1 LSRPSDYTRINRKL
15 ESKYG
20 KQVLSSLNKVKDDLI
35 NLIETYGAKEA
46 IQNFNNKLVMNGV
59 APIISKLYVETGLIH
74 AKRNYVNL
82 RSQETK
88 AVPVGLGFSR
98 IWTDN
103 ILEILRTFLVDKIL
117 FSASETTKN
126 MLLRQVSKG
135 IEEGLSVTEIVKS
148 LEDYPGLQYQADRIV
163 RTEVNRAANLGVNE
177 AGKSFKYEQNK
188 TWVSIRDIRTRGANP
203 EDHANHLSMHG
214 QTVDFNSPFIDPRNN
229 DRLMNPGDPEAKAE
243 STINCRC
250 TMTLKAK
257 RDERGRLIPKRGIS
271 VIMPGQI
278 RDFRQTI
285 TI

>member
-1 LSRPSDYTRINRKL
+1 M
-15 ESKYG
+15 
-20 KQVLSSLNKVKDDLI
+20 NKVRDELIRLLEDLGT
-35 NLIETYGAKEA
+35 NAA
-46 IQNFNNKLVMNGV
+46 IQQFNNRLVMNGI

-74 AKRNYVNL
+74 ARRNFINL
-82 RSQETK
+82 KTQETK

-98 IWTDN
+98 IWTNN
-103 ILEILRTFLVDKIL
+103 ILETLRTFLVDKIL
-117 FSASETTKN
+117 FKASETTKN
-126 MLLRQVSKG
+126 MLLNQISKG
-135 IEEGLSVTEIVKS
+135 VEEGLSVSEIVKR

-188 TWVSIRDIRTRGANP
+188 TWVSIRDVRTRGANP
-203 EDHANHLSMHG
+203 EDHSNHLSMHG
-214 QTVDFNSPFIDPRNN
+214 QTVDFDSDFIDPRNDN
-229 DRLMNPGDPEAKAE
+229 HLSQPGDPEAKAE
-243 STINCRC
+243 DTINCRC

-278 RDFRQTI
+278 RAFRQTV